1 MEWRTQSA
9 EGFASDPY
17 AVCREIEKRGNR
29 QSEIGTA
36 PRSVSIP
43 HRGMQRGYFG
53 NGKGNFLAKMYFQT
67 AGEK

>member
-1 MEWRTQSA
+1 MLYA
-9 EGFASDPY
+9 EKLKKEAID
-17 AVCREIEKRGNR
+17 K